1 MRRVRPFEHTGAAE
15 ITVVVPCYNY
25 GRYLPEVVQSVL
37 SQERVHAR
45 VIIVDDASPDGSA
58 DVAEALA
65 AADARITVVRHTQN
79 QGHIATYNDGLARV
93 ETEYVA
99 LLSADDLLA
108 SGALGRAADLMRAYP
123 RVGLVYGMPL
133 EFSEEQGLPHTKDSG
148 RRGSWTI
155 WNGRE
160 WLGWACR
167 RGRCF
172 ILSPEVVMRTEAM
185 RQVGPYNEGLPH
197 SGDLEYWVRTA
208 AGWDVGRVNGP
219 AQAYYRVHGNNMH
232 LTAFDT
238 IQVDLEH
245 RLAAFNVLSTAE
257 LQEQL
262 PGAGL
267 LHRLARQG
275 ICREALL
282 LAERNLDAGGA
293 IDLSLSLLGVA
304 QSACT
309 EAADTLRGRSV
320 RYRIERARRGARP
333 GSVQTLI
340 EGTRRQLDRVRW
352 TAWRKV
358 GIS

>member
-1 MRRVRPFEHTGAAE
+1 MRLSRPFPHTGAAE
-15 ITVVVPCYNY
+15 VTVVVPCYNY

-37 SQERVHAR
+37 SQERVDPR
-45 VIIVDDASPDGSA
+45 VIIVDDASPDGSLEIA
-58 DVAEALA
+58 KGLA
-65 AADARITVVRHTQN
+65 AADSRITVVSHTRN

-108 SGALGRAADLMRAYP
+108 PGALGRAADLMNAHP

-133 EFSEEQGLPHTKDSG
+133 EFSTEQGLPCTDDSG
-148 RRGSWTI
+148 RRASWTI
-155 WNGRE
+155 WSGRE
-160 WLGWACR
+160 WLRWTCR

-185 RQVGPYNEGLPH
+185 RKVGPYNTGLPH

-219 AQAYYRVHGNNMH
+219 AQAFYRVHGNNMH
-232 LTAFDT
+232 LTTFDT
-238 IQVDLEH
+238 IQVDLKE
-245 RLAAFNVLSTAE
+245 RLAAFNVLATAE
-257 LQEQL
+257 LQQQL
-262 PGAGL
+262 PGADL
-267 LHRLARQG
+267 FHRQARRG

-293 IDLSLSLLGVA
+293 IDLSLSLLDVA
-304 QSACT
+304 QSACA

-320 RYRIERARRGARP
+320 AYRLERARRGEAP
-333 GSVQTLI
+333 GSIQGLI
-340 EGTRRQLDRVRW
+340 EGFRRQLDRVRW